1 MATPQNLQLHP
12 SPETHPRR
20 LTPHPRF
27 TQNLAEQE
35 TPASFPNKHAPSW
48 PASPIPFPAPPAS
61 GQGPPAQPAGLL
73 RPLLSLPPF
82 PPRRSA
88 GQRSTRLSHRLLQ
101 VHSGA
106 GAADSAAGPVT
117 RAASAAS
124 GSGRKSPPGRNPDPG
139 FELPARAA
147 PGRLGQLQ
155 AEAPLILHHPPR
167 QHPCSSPSN

>member
-1 MATPQNLQLHP
+1 MGGHPPKPTTPSFSRNTPTSTNAPPPLHP
-12 SPETHPRR
+12 KSRR
-20 LTPHPRF
+20 ARNSGLFPKQTRALVARQPHPFPR
-27 TQNLAEQE
+27 
-35 TPASFPNKHAPSW
+35 PARLWPGASRTASRPPPAPSQ
-48 PASPIPFPAPPAS
+48 PPSLPAPP
-61 GQGPPAQPAGLL
+61 L
-73 RPLLSLPPF
+73 
-82 PPRRSA
+82 

-106 GAADSAAGPVT
+106 GGADSAAGPVT

-155 AEAPLILHHPPR
+155 AEAPLTLHHPPR